1 MMARG
6 KSANRSD
13 RQWLNAR
20 RRDPYCRRARQSH
33 YRSRAVYKLQQID
46 SKAGLFQ
53 AGQHVLDLG
62 AAPGGWSQYARERVG
77 PRGRVIAVDMR
88 PMQAL
93 DGVSFIV
100 GDFGDEAVRQACL
113 EQLGGPGADLVISDL
128 APNLS
133 GIRAS
138 DQARGMALAEAAHDF
153 CRYALK
159 PGGRLLVKLFEGAG
173 AREYRRRLKEH
184 FAAVLVLKPEASR
197 ARSREYYVLA
207 GAYGSSE

>member
-13 RQWLNAR
+13 RQWLRAR
-20 RRDPYCRRARQSH
+20 QRDPYYQRARQSH

-46 SKAGLFQ
+46 NKAGLFQ

-153 CRYALK
+153 CRHALK

-184 FAAVLVLKPEASR
+184 FAAVMVLKPEASR

-207 GAYGSSE
+207 GAYGV